1 VLVRSL
7 HLTRDV
13 LAPKLHAVGGSEV
26 PMTEQQIRD
35 RIRDLAPFHHSIDL
49 PYGLNTLS
57 ENPPGVGHGNRMSR
71 LMSHGWPALLKACG
85 GSLDGLTVLDVAC
98 NCGGYTVEA
107 ARSGAK
113 RVLGFDVVDRYI
125 EQGNFA
131 KEALAQDLPGIE
143 FRKLSVEDVSPET
156 LGTFDVTLCFG
167 ILYHM
172 QDPVRTMQSI
182 ASVTKKVLFVGTK
195 IFYPP
200 SRWPRRDLGQSLWRM
215 NIRKPDPQAGTANL
229 WVDKP
234 RVQFE
239 PTSKAVIDLL
249 RFLGFSKVTNLPSTE
264 DGKPSGLFLA
274 VR

>member
-1 VLVRSL
+1 
-7 HLTRDV
+7 LTRDV
-13 LAPKLHAVGGSEV
+13 FAPKLHGVSGSDV

-71 LMSHGWPALLKACG
+71 LMSNGWPALLNACG

-107 ARSGAK
+107 AKAGAK

-131 KEALAQDLPGIE
+131 KEALAHDLQGIE

-182 ASVTKKVLFVGTK
+182 ASVTTKILFVGTK
-195 IFYPP
+195 TFHPP
-200 SRWPRRDLGQSLWRM
+200 TRWPRRELSQSLWRM

-239 PTSKAVIDLL
+239 PTPRAVIDLL
-249 RFLGFSKVTNLPSTE
+249 RYLGFSKVTNLPSTE
-264 DGKPSGLFLA
+264 NGKPSGLFLA
-274 VR
+274 IR